1 MDWGF
6 DAEGAEEEERPEAVS
21 PAEDESEG
29 GRRSR
34 RRRRR
39 GRRDGRDE
47 ARAPFDQPEAGGDG
61 HVAEAENGAQQEPAW
76 EDLEASDAVSEPPGV
91 GEQPN
96 IPDEPRTLSS
106 EERRGRRGRR
116 RGRRGGRRGRDR
128 DGPRAP
134 GEEHQT
140 EDNLGNGAG
149 LDLAEPTAAEPDA
162 APFAEPAPL
171 TEPVPLAEPA
181 PLAEPVP
188 LAESTAVAER
198 APVAEPAPVAERE
211 GEEDVVPPPA
221 RSRRAAAAAERRPET
236 PTEAEGAAEKRVDPR
251 TAPLDERDRPSAR

>member
-1 MDWGF
+1 M
-6 DAEGAEEEERPEAVS
+6 
-21 PAEDESEG
+21 
-29 GRRSR
+29 
-34 RRRRR
+34 
-39 GRRDGRDE
+39 
-47 ARAPFDQPEAGGDG
+47 
-61 HVAEAENGAQQEPAW
+61 
-76 EDLEASDAVSEPPGV
+76 SEPPGV

-171 TEPVPLAEPA
+171 TEPVPLADPA

-188 LAESTAVAER
+188 
-198 APVAEPAPVAERE
+198 PANWPLLPRGPLSLSRPRSQSVK
-211 GEEDVVPPPA
+211 A
-221 RSRRAAAAAERRPET
+221 RRMWCPRQRVRAAPPQPRSAGRKHLPRPKARQKKSGPPNG
-236 PTEAEGAAEKRVDPR
+236 PTG
-251 TAPLDERDRPSAR
+251 

>member
-1 MDWGF
+1 M
-6 DAEGAEEEERPEAVS
+6 S

-76 EDLEASDAVSEPPGV
+76 EDPEAPDAVSEPPGV

-106 EERRGRRGRR
+106 EERRSRRGRR

-128 DGPRAP
+128 DGPRAL
-134 GEEHQT
+134 GEEHQS
-140 EDNLGNGAG
+140 EENLGNGAG

-171 TEPVPLAEPA
+171 
-181 PLAEPVP
+181 
-188 LAESTAVAER
+188 AES
-198 APVAEPAPVAERE
+198 APRCRRGPCCRE
-211 GEEDVVPPPA
+211 GPC
-221 RSRRAAAAAERRPET
+221 R
-236 PTEAEGAAEKRVDPR
+236 
-251 TAPLDERDRPSAR
+251 